1 MADWDK
7 ALTRL
12 EQVAARPYSEDNRDI
27 TILQFILVYELCW
40 KSLMFLLSEEG
51 VETSTPREA
60 FSRAYQQSWLQDERL
75 WLDVIRN
82 RNLVAHTY
90 SEQTAMAVYEDIR
103 RFVPEIRRAH
113 TFLRQKFVDLLG

>member
-7 ALTRL
+7 ALSRL
-12 EQVAARPYSEDNRDI
+12 EEVVARPYSEDNRDI
-27 TILQFILVYELCW
+27 AILQSILVYELSW

-60 FSRAYQQSWLQDERL
+60 FSQAYQQSWLQDERL
-75 WLDVIRN
+75 WLDVIQN

-90 SEQTAMAVYEDIR
+90 SEKIAMAVYEDIR
-103 RFVPEIRRAH
+103 RFAPEIRRAH
-113 TFLRQKFVDLLG
+113 TFLKQKFADLFA